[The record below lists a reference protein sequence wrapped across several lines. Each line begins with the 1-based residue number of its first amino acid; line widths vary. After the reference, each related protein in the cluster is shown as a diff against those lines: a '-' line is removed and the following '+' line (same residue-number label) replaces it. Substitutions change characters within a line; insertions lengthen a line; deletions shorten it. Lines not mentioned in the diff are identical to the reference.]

1 MKRTVFISH
10 SSQDKK
16 IADAVCNFL
25 EKHGVLCWMAP
36 RDITPGK
43 NYGAAIIDAISECEF
58 FVLIL
63 SSLSND
69 SQQVVREVERAAS
82 TQSVVIPLRVEA
94 VQPSKDLQFYV
105 SSSHWLD
112 AVTPPLDQHLMEL
125 LRAIEGWQKD
135 EGHRRRRTPQ
145 PVENVGT
152 VAALDTPVPAAE
164 PVKKRPGVWL
174 YAVAATTIL
183 TVCASMLLLK
193 RSSSLTPTNR
203 KDSVALVTPS
213 PSAGRPLKVLR
224 PSPKAS
230 MPPVSTPVAVAKAEA
245 KADTRISD
253 KAPSSDPATPVP
265 LNLGEVVKGRLAE
278 SRQTKKY
285 HYWSLD
291 LPAGKYKF
299 VLDLKRADDRNG
311 NIGGNLQMIGP
322 DGKEGQ
328 RIGVMNETD
337 IRRRSVFRIN
347 AEQPLQG
354 ILRYGNN
361 YTISDYYLGV
371 FRESDPLGGLFFAKV
386 PPVAPI
392 TIGNPVTTP
401 ILDGDNP
408 QMRDAYYSITLP
420 AGDYKV
426 SAEFRRVDQK
436 RGNVGGAV
444 STLREDGDDN
454 VDKVFGVNETAPV
467 GKSAGKLSL
476 ADEEKIIFKV
486 RAHYTKE
493 TAVFTV
499 ENWTE

>member
-135 EGHRRRRTPQ
+135 EGQRRRRTPQ
-145 PVENVGT
+145 RVENVAT
-152 VAALDTPVPAAE
+152 VAALDTPVPAGE

-174 YAVAATTIL
+174 YAVAAATIL
-183 TVCASMLLLK
+183 TVCASVLLLK
-193 RSSSLTPTNR
+193 RSSSPTPINR
-203 KDSVALVTPS
+203 KNSSALVTPS
-213 PSAGRPLKVLR
+213 ASAGDPLKVL
-224 PSPKAS
+224 PTFPKAS
-230 MPPVSTPVAVAKAEA
+230 MPPVSTAVAKAEA

-265 LNLGEVVKGRLAE
+265 LNLGEVVKGRLAK
-278 SRQTKKY
+278 SKQTKKY

-299 VLDLKRADDRNG
+299 VLDLKRADDR
-311 NIGGNLQMIGP
+311 GGNVGGDLQMIGH
-322 DGKEGQ
+322 DGKDGQ
-328 RIGVMNETD
+328 RIGVMNEID
-337 IRRRSVFRIN
+337 YRHRSVFRIN

-354 ILRYGNN
+354 ILRYGNE
-361 YTISDYYLGV
+361 YTISDYHLGV

-386 PPVAPI
+386 PPVTPI
-392 TIGNPVTTP
+392 TIGKPVTTP
-401 ILDGDNP
+401 ILDGDNV

-426 SAEFRRVDQK
+426 SGEFRRVDQK
-436 RGNVGGAV
+436 RSNVGGAV

-454 VDKVFGVNETAPV
+454 VDKVFGVNEIAPL
-467 GKSAGKLSL
+467 GESAAKLSL